1 MQNAKLTLIRGLFSG
16 LFPLMLL
23 TLLASCQKENPIGMK
38 EPQVAARSAVGNYE
52 KKPASV
58 RKPTATN
65 ITDRS
70 ARIEWQKASRAEEYI
85 VLRRALYADNP
96 ESSLSPIATTSA
108 LSYDETGL
116 APQTEYIYRIV
127 ARNNVGEA
135 QRSPHLKFGTLSEP
149 KVEVVAPEEEEISK
163 EVAPEEEEGSE
174 EVAPEEEEEPSDGD
188 AETESAEEVD
198 EYESKPVQ
206 VSKPSVTDIT
216 YNSARIEWKK
226 ARRAQEYIVTRRA
239 LYADHPESSLSPVHT
254 TSELSYDD
262 TDLAPDT
269 EFIYRI
275 VARNNVGEAQRSSHL
290 KFRTLPAPVGTV
302 VSAELVGPEEPEE
315 PEVEYIPEEEE
326 EPLQSEAAHV
336 EDHNT
341 RALEVL
347 DFRLDARSN
356 FDLSAD
362 CSHYIDM
369 GWQPAVHPDG
379 ERVTKHQ
386 YQIANEALYTSL
398 ASPTTI
404 PWSGVDHVD
413 IPDSGDG
420 ETHFRY
426 YIVNRYQEE
435 CLVRGATY
443 YLTIRSVFGNETS
456 PSAEPQIVTIWSVP
470 EAPVLTATAEHRQE
484 RIVLNW
490 TAPEDFGADIWSY
503 QILHSTVGPDHNR
516 PPVLTVLG
524 DWPGSDVF
532 VVDPPPPTTY
542 THTMVN
548 PEVTY
553 YYWVKALNT
562 FGIGP
567 ASEPASATLLSGPL
581 FDITVSGSPTDLTAQ
596 AKGQTRIQLAW
607 IAPAYEASSPV
618 AHYRI
623 EASED
628 EGSSWNVVDR
638 TRDARTDF
646 RHDGLSAGDTR
657 YYRVSAVNVAGA
669 SDPSNVVSAT
679 TVSDGPAATNSNL
692 PPPADVTAAPKLPG
706 QIRLG
711 WWTPVLGGGID
722 SYQYRMRAVGAGDW
736 SNWTT
741 VNRASD
747 AFHSRFL
754 EDLDAGTAYEFQV
767 RSVDKDDNY
776 SAAVSA
782 LATATGPQTISIAR
796 PSGTVTEG
804 EPLRF
809 TLSRDLPHGRIYVIL
824 RISET
829 EDMLSPEGRQP
840 NGLWTK
846 GVYFGDGNDEIPVV
860 LETVDDGAEEELD
873 SRVTVEVMP
882 YPLYNPGN
890 PDNEPLYKVHESRGS
905 AKKTVT
911 AK

>member
-1 MQNAKLTLIRGLFSG
+1 
-16 LFPLMLL
+16 MLA
-23 TLLASCQKENPIGMK
+23 LLASCEKENPIVPKG
-38 EPQVAARSAVGNYE
+38 PQSAQPAAKAVVGDHA

-149 KVEVVAPEEEEISK
+149 KVEVVAPEEEEGSK
-163 EVAPEEEEGSE
+163 
-174 EVAPEEEEEPSDGD
+174 EVAPEEEEEPSNGD
-188 AETESAEEVD
+188 AETESAEEVG

-347 DFRLDARSN
+347 DFRLDVFSN

-369 GWQPAVHPDG
+369 GWQPADHSDG

-386 YQIANEALYTSL
+386 YQIANEALYTTL

-426 YIVNRYQEE
+426 YEVNRYQEE

-443 YLTIRSVFGNETS
+443 YLTIRSVFGNETT
-456 PSAEPQIVTIWSVP
+456 PSAEPQRVTIWSVP

-484 RIVLNW
+484 RIG
-490 TAPEDFGADIWSY
+490 PELDGARRLRRGY
-503 QILHSTVGPDHNR
+503 MELP
-516 PPVLTVLG
+516 
-524 DWPGSDVF
+524 
-532 VVDPPPPTTY
+532 
-542 THTMVN
+542 
-548 PEVTY
+548 
-553 YYWVKALNT
+553 
-562 FGIGP
+562 
-567 ASEPASATLLSGPL
+567 
-581 FDITVSGSPTDLTAQ
+581 DLTQ
-596 AKGQTRIQLAW
+596 
-607 IAPAYEASSPV
+607 
-618 AHYRI
+618 H
-623 EASED
+623 
-628 EGSSWNVVDR
+628 
-638 TRDARTDF
+638 
-646 RHDGLSAGDTR
+646 
-657 YYRVSAVNVAGA
+657 
-669 SDPSNVVSAT
+669 
-679 TVSDGPAATNSNL
+679 
-692 PPPADVTAAPKLPG
+692 
-706 QIRLG
+706 
-711 WWTPVLGGGID
+711 
-722 SYQYRMRAVGAGDW
+722 
-736 SNWTT
+736 
-741 VNRASD
+741 
-747 AFHSRFL
+747 
-754 EDLDAGTAYEFQV
+754 
-767 RSVDKDDNY
+767 
-776 SAAVSA
+776 
-782 LATATGPQTISIAR
+782 
-796 PSGTVTEG
+796 
-804 EPLRF
+804 
-809 TLSRDLPHGRIYVIL
+809 
-824 RISET
+824 
-829 EDMLSPEGRQP
+829 
-840 NGLWTK
+840 
-846 GVYFGDGNDEIPVV
+846 
-860 LETVDDGAEEELD
+860 
-873 SRVTVEVMP
+873 
-882 YPLYNPGN
+882 
-890 PDNEPLYKVHESRGS
+890 RGS
-905 AKKTVT
+905 RPQ
-911 AK
+911 